1 MKSIKKLIF
10 SLIICILVF
19 GSKGLQGQPFTPRQI
34 FTVTNSSEIN
44 ILPGTIFFADSLIL
58 TPLVEI
64 KLTNT
69 SLTRNSAVVNL
80 TGIPYISKVFKFS
93 NTTNP
98 FSGLVQ
104 INYADNLLNGIAE
117 SNLNMFGFNGS
128 SWQLYPGGTNDMN
141 NNTVISPVFVAVTL
155 NEITLGGCMPP
166 AAPIITTVT
175 QPTCSTATGSVAFSG
190 LPGTPYW
197 FLTETTNG
205 GMINGSGS
213 TGTFTDLAPGT
224 YTFIV
229 TSPDGCMSAASNS
242 VTINSQ
248 LQLSQNKKLI
258 VSVFLEGMYDGAN
271 INLKTTLNNL
281 SLIPKTQPYNVAPW
295 SYAGSESV
303 ASIPAGVVDWVL
315 VELRQAVSPSLAL
328 ASTILPGWPR
338 AYFLNSNGTIVDLDG
353 TSYPLIGNPSNN
365 PNLYVVIHHRNHI
378 AIMSATELIPA
389 ACDNYSYNFTD
400 LVTKAYGNSAGY
412 KQLKT
417 GVCAMV
423 CGDADGDGSI
433 SVNDFTKWATD
444 FGKTS
449 LYLSSDIDADG
460 QISVN
465 DFTRWATN
473 FGIGNIAPL
482 KSMNLSGT
490 ENGSGNYKSQVP
502 GSR

>member
-1 MKSIKKLIF
+1 MKKLFF
-10 SLIICILVF
+10 SLIICISVF
-19 GSKGLQGQPFTPRQI
+19 GSSGLQGQTFTSKQI
-34 FTVTNSSEIN
+34 LTVTNSSEVN

-58 TPLVEI
+58 TPSALF

-69 SLTRNSAVVNL
+69 ALSRNNDVVSP
-80 TGIPYISKVFKFS
+80 TTDQHISKVFNFS

-98 FSGLVQ
+98 YSGFVE
-104 INYADNLLNGIAE
+104 IRYADQLLNGIAE
-117 SNLNMFGFNGS
+117 PTLNLLAFNGS
-128 SWQLYPGGTNDMN
+128 TWQLYPEGTGDAIN
-141 NNTVISPVFVAVTL
+141 NSMLSPLLTSVALNEVTL
-155 NEITLGGCMPP
+155 GSCAP
-166 AAPIITTVT
+166 AAPVITAII

-281 SLIPKTQPYNVAPW
+281 SLIPKTPPYNGAPW
-295 SYAGSESV
+295 SYVGSESV

-400 LVTKAYGNSAGY
+400 LVTQAYGNSAGY

-449 LYLSSDIDADG
+449 LYLSSD
-460 QISVN
+460 
-465 DFTRWATN
+465 T
-473 FGIGNIAPL
+473 
-482 KSMNLSGT
+482 SGGHPRPRQCHT
-490 ENGSGNYKSQVP
+490 SDP
-502 GSR
+502 TP